1 MRIFFDFIAPFLNMV
16 LALYMLRELSR
27 RKVVMDEIMVGWRE
41 LIKRKIELQN
51 DELTFFQRKID
62 FEKEVRAFQQ
72 QKKEH
77 P

>member
-1 MRIFFDFIAPFLNMV
+1 
-16 LALYMLRELSR
+16 
-27 RKVVMDEIMVGWRE
+27 
-41 LIKRKIELQN
+41 LQN